1 MIVREGGSEQHPLL
15 LPQRRYDNATRYW
28 LEGRAYAH
36 TYAWNKIYRRQLF
49 DTVRFP
55 VGRLFEDVHTLPP
68 LMQSAKVIATTP
80 EGFYHYTDNPDGITR
95 KATGRELQDL
105 LDAHLAY
112 IGEGNEV
119 DAAYYAHVLNI
130 QLSVYDL
137 TGKVPQLPR
146 RRFLGSLKLLLLQLL
161 GMKRLCQLIH
171 LTHQLMGRNRS

>member
-1 MIVREGGSEQHPLL
+1 
-15 LPQRRYDNATRYW
+15 
-28 LEGRAYAH
+28 
-36 TYAWNKIYRRQLF
+36 
-49 DTVRFP
+49 
-55 VGRLFEDVHTLPP
+55 
-68 LMQSAKVIATTP
+68 MQSAKVIATTP

-112 IGEGNEV
+112 IGEDNEV

-137 TGKVPQLPR
+137 TGKEPQLPR

-171 LTHQLMGRNRS
+171 LTHQLMGRNRL